1 MNDPFKI
8 LGVDSQTDLLTIKK
22 KYKSLALKLHPDR
35 GGNETLFKLL
45 QLSYAKILEEHK
57 LRRIDKE
64 FNELKLDFQTF
75 SSDQERKT
83 NKPDKTE
90 DITEDSTKS
99 SFHDHF
105 NNVFQTNKTKTAYD
119 EGYAHEML
127 KSNAIR
133 EDINID
139 KTVNKF
145 TADSFNKAFA
155 KSNSENV
162 KHLIKREVPQP
173 HMVGK
178 QLQFTELG
186 VDTVD
191 DFSGENTSKRDLHY
205 TDYKIAHSTTKLI
218 DPNLVKNR
226 KTFKNVKD
234 IERHR
239 STISE
244 YTDTELK
251 AYEEYKH
258 TELLKE
264 TSRHKK
270 QQQMDE
276 SLNTHFEKVNQLMMT
291 HKV

>member
-1 MNDPFKI
+1 
-8 LGVDSQTDLLTIKK
+8 
-22 KYKSLALKLHPDR
+22 
-35 GGNETLFKLL
+35 
-45 QLSYAKILEEHK
+45 

-64 FNELKLDFQTF
+64 FNELKIDFQTF
-75 SSDQERKT
+75 SNDQERKT
-83 NKPDKTE
+83 NTPDKT
-90 DITEDSTKS
+90 DDLKTSNKS

-105 NNVFQTNKTKTAYD
+105 NNVFETNKTKTAYD
-119 EGYAHEML
+119 DGYAHEML
-127 KSNAIR
+127 VSNAIR

-162 KHLIKREVPQP
+162 HHLIKREVPKP

-186 VDTVD
+186 VDNVG

-218 DPNLVKNR
+218 DPKLVKNR

-234 IERHR
+234 IEQHR
-239 STISE
+239 STISD
-244 YTDTELK
+244 YTEEELK
-251 AYEEYKH
+251 AYEQYKH
-258 TELLKE
+258 KELLKE

-270 QQQMDE
+270 QQEMDQ